1 MTWAD
6 GTIGRRRIRPP
17 DRRRLAT
24 LTDQL
29 YTHRAWLRRALDAQR
44 LAFLLLTAALIGALF
59 P

>member
-1 MTWAD
+1 MALSAGAGSAHRTAD
-6 GTIGRRRIRPP
+6 
-17 DRRRLAT
+17 DLAT

-29 YTHRAWLRRALDAQR
+29 YTHRVWLRRALDAQR